1 MIPQTPVSQVEST
14 TANEI
19 LPTKTYRLDFET
31 KRIIG
36 VVEGREAVLQFI
48 RKTMNTDKYAYEIY
62 DWYYG
67 NELYRLIGQPYEY
80 VVTRL
85 PNIMKEALMVDNRIK
100 DVRQFT
106 FNRLDLD
113 TPAVTSIVDTVYGE
127 IKYEQEV
134 PL

>member
-31 KRIIG
+31 RRIIG

-48 RKTMNTDKYAYEIY
+48 RKVLNTDKYAYEIY

-113 TPAVTSIVDTVYGE
+113 TLAVTCIVDTVYGE